1 MQAMTIGRLARCAA
15 LAPETLRHYE
25 RLGLLQPSSR
35 SEANYRLYDAS
46 AVERLNFIR
55 RALALG
61 FSLPDIAELLA
72 LHGDADMA
80 AAKAV
85 AQRRIA
91 QIDARV
97 ADLLKLKA
105 GLQTLADS
113 CPGHGP
119 AAACPILKALA
130 AGSDTAASASSAPQ
144 RDAQE
149 AR

>member
-1 MQAMTIGRLARCAA
+1 MQAMTIGQLARRAA

-25 RLGLLQPSSR
+25 RLGLLPASAR
-35 SEANYRLYDAS
+35 SESNYRLYDAS
-46 AVERLNFIR
+46 AMERLNFIR

-61 FSLPDIAELLA
+61 FSLPDIGELLA
-72 LHGDADMA
+72 LHGDADMG

-105 GLQTLADS
+105 GLQALADS

-119 AAACPILKALA
+119 AAACPILGALA
-130 AGSDTAASASSAPQ
+130 AAPD
-144 RDAQE
+144 DAPPDHGEPPRGTQE

>member
-130 AGSDTAASASSAPQ
+130 AGSDTAASARSAPQ

>member
-130 AGSDTAASASSAPQ
+130 AGPDTAASARSAPQ

>member
-1 MQAMTIGRLARCAA
+1 MQAMTIGRLARRAA

-25 RLGLLQPSSR
+25 RLGLLQPSAR
-35 SEANYRLYDAS
+35 SESNYRLYDAS
-46 AVERLNFIR
+46 SIERLNFIR

-72 LHGDADMA
+72 LHGDADMG

-105 GLQTLADS
+105 GLQALADS

-119 AAACPILKALA
+119 AAACPILGALA
-130 AGSDTAASASSAPQ
+130 AAPD
-144 RDAQE
+144 DARPDRGEPPRGTQE